1 MSFVTLNCECWK
13 VDLMDDI
20 DVISARNNVNTIP
33 EASPNKKEILVP
45 TEKYKQIL

>member
-1 MSFVTLNCECWK
+1 
-13 VDLMDDI
+13 MDDI
-20 DVISARNNVNTIP
+20 NVISARNNVNAIP